1 MKKTLSCFALSLLS
15 FATHAAPLQWN
26 PVPVPS
32 GNNYGN
38 YYGQGQSTST
48 TQMIGDMAYTQ
59 QNYTDDQG
67 YQRTRNC
74 YSQQVGNQ
82 ILTRCD

>member
-1 MKKTLSCFALSLLS
+1 MKKPLSCFALALLPC
-15 FATHAAPLQWN
+15 AAYAGNLQWN
-26 PVPVPS
+26 PVPIPG

-38 YYGQGQSTST
+38 FGQNQSSQAT
-48 TQMIGDMAYTQ
+48 TQMIGNMAYTQ
-59 QNYTDDQG
+59 ENYTDNQG
-67 YQRTRNC
+67 YQAQRRC